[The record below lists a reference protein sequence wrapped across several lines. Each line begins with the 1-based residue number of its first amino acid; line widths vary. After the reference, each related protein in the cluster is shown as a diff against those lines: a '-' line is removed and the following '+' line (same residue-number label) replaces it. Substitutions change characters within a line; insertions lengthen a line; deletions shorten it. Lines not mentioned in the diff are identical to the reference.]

1 MKDIDDEIKIK
12 SNNQLMVFR
21 LGNELEYELA
31 KELANELYVETHIEI
46 NNLETI

>member
-1 MKDIDDEIKIK
+1 MKEIYDEIKIK

-21 LGNELEYELA
+21 LGNELEYEL
-31 KELANELYVETHIEI
+31 YVEI